1 MKEKNIEQKNQEMN
15 ERKVWVSVYC
25 TVKLSRLHEHW
36 ILVFQT
42 KICRLWT
49 LLKKNHLCIYGDG
62 YFWLNPWYLI
72 YVCFHFMWFGW
83 SFVLFLL
90 FISLLCF
97 PQNVCGLS
105 KLIVLP
111 PTQFCCDVM
120 AVRDKRYIFRRA
132 CNSVSPFLFSLSAS
146 SF

>member
-1 MKEKNIEQKNQEMN
+1 MSQCILYGKVKPVTRTLNFSLPNEDLSSVDIAEKKLFVY
-15 ERKVWVSVYC
+15 VWG
-25 TVKLSRLHEHW
+25 W
-36 ILVFQT
+36 ILLT
-42 KICRLWT
+42 KSLIFNLCLVSIT
-49 LLKKNHLCIYGDG
+49 CGLVGLSCCSCCLLAC
-62 YFWLNPWYLI
+62 YF
-72 YVCFHFMWFGW
+72 
-83 SFVLFLL
+83 
-90 FISLLCF
+90 F

-146 SF
+146 SC